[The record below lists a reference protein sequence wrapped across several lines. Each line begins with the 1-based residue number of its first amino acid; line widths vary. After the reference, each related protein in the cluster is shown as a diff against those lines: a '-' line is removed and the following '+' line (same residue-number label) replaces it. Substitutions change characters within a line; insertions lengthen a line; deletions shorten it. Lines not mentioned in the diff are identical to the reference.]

1 MNIKF
6 SIFGLLTWI
15 ALLGTSPAETVTF
28 QTLAIQDPIADISF
42 RSQGKKK
49 TFTVPAYSLSEPQT
63 YSGGSVL
70 KFYAKDIP
78 EEIEADSAK
87 PKNKIEPL
95 AVATLPENTS
105 RVLIIFTK
113 KDAKTYTCM
122 VVPDQVGDFPSGAL
136 RFFNG
141 TGGNLAVCY
150 NRATPFQLHSGELTL
165 LKDQSGNH
173 PIQVAMQTAEGWK
186 PMISGFVNPIPDGRR
201 NIFLMAG
208 SLIRISDAKGIPPRP
223 LEMIIVDSAIPA
235 EEKP

>member
-1 MNIKF
+1 MNIKL
-6 SIFGLLTWI
+6 SLFGLLAWI
-15 ALLGTSPAETVTF
+15 ALPGTSPAETVTF
-28 QTLAIQDPIADISF
+28 QTLAIQDPIPDIAF
-42 RSQGKKK
+42 KSQGKKK

-63 YSGGSVL
+63 YSGGLTL

-78 EEIEADSAK
+78 EETEADSAK
-87 PKNKIEPL
+87 PKNKVEPL

-113 KDAKTYTCM
+113 QDAKTYTCM
-122 VVPDQVGDFPSGAL
+122 VVPDQISDFPAGAL

-141 TGGNLAVCY
+141 TGGNLAVRY
-150 NRATPFQLHSGELTL
+150 NRTTPIQLHSGELSL

-173 PIQVAMQTAEGWK
+173 PLQVAMQTAEGWK

-201 NIFLMAG
+201 NIFIMAG
-208 SLIRISDAKGIPPRP
+208 SLIRIRDAKGIPPRP
-223 LEMIIVDSAIPA
+223 LEMIIVDSAVPT